1 MYERNAIV
9 FERYFDKL
17 FDYNAESNLKVNYE
31 NYVDLVNSLEKY
43 LESTDAE
50 DKIMVEYE
58 EIVNIIKNLQKEEN
72 VLYNKSIK
80 LQNDRNNLFSEIG
93 ENAEDIS
100 NKLLAL
106 DKEIE
111 ENENLLKNV
120 GKKFIESLREFN
132 EKIEVR
138 TQIEKENRIIDMAY
152 NKSLDRAIDLFGKLN
167 MDKVKF
173 SRSFFEQDTTNIS
186 KEITE
191 KVLKNGAKERV
202 KFDENV
208 INKAIQIDIDIN
220 KREIECYNNAFD
232 KIGKLFAEI
241 KDDNVKISK
250 HKKTIKDMSAKLEFL
265 NAEKDYVI
273 LFLDNE
279 RLNIMS
285 GEKEHHK
292 LMQEACKYLE
302 KDLEQIRNL
311 YELLL
316 KEIAGKATK
325 KLIKELYN
333 TEYLYEL
340 ENEQKEFEL
349 KVSKFNLVGTVINP
363 DYWRMDGIRK
373 IYDVFRNIMKDTF
386 ETDLS
391 QYEYKAPEVIQVLE
405 SEKEEKEIVNEK
417 VNNVKQEEVQENIEV
432 KPIEEIKQDEKENE
446 DEIRKRKLD
455 KILAFINNDVPIED
469 EENEIESDKKDSKKN
484 NEAKVE
490 DKKVAEEKNID
501 KQIIEEDDDVVEDSE
516 DDFDSDFGDD
526 FDEDFEDEIDLDFGD
541 FDLDE
546 MDDEDEKPKA
556 LSKKEDINKEDDIL
570 VGDNELL
577 DYEDDFG
584 DDFDDE
590 MDFDFD
596 DDEDEKIIEE
606 DDSENESLKKKKTE
620 TKSKSKKEKNKKDA
634 KEKSEQKTKTRSKGK
649 QIANK
654 IKQMAQSEK
663 DIKNMWAE

>member
-72 VLYNKSIK
+72 VLYNKNVK
-80 LQNDRNNLFSEIG
+80 LQDDRNNLFSEIG

-111 ENENLLKNV
+111 ENEILLKNV

-138 TQIEKENRIIDMAY
+138 TQIEKENRIIDMTY
-152 NKSLDRAIDLFGKLN
+152 NKSLDKAMDLFGKLN

-173 SRSFFEQDTTNIS
+173 ARSFFEQDTTNIS
-186 KEITE
+186 KEINE

-241 KDDNVKISK
+241 KDDNVKINK
-250 HKKTIKDMSAKLEFL
+250 HKKSIKDMNAKLEFL

-302 KDLEQIRNL
+302 RDLEQIRNL
-311 YELLL
+311 YDLLL

-325 KLIKELYN
+325 KSIKELYN

-391 QYEYKAPEVIQVLE
+391 QYEYKAPEIAEVIEV
-405 SEKEEKEIVNEK
+405 KNEEKENISQ
-417 VNNVKQEEVQENIEV
+417 NVDDIKQEKIQENVEV
-432 KPIEEIKQDEKENE
+432 KPIEEVKQDEKENE

-455 KILAFINNDVPIED
+455 KILAFINNDVPIE
-469 EENEIESDKKDSKKN
+469 EENDEIEYDKKESKKN
-484 NEAKVE
+484 NEEKVE
-490 DKKVAEEKNID
+490 DKEITKEKDNSN
-501 KQIIEEDDDVVEDSE
+501 QIIANDDTAFESEE
-516 DDFDSDFGDD
+516 DFDSDFGDD
-526 FDEDFEDEIDLDFGD
+526 FDEDFEDEVDLDFDD
-541 FDLDE
+541 FDLEE
-546 MDDEDEKPKA
+546 MDELDEKPKA
-556 LSKKEDINKEDDIL
+556 LSKKKEVNKDDDIL
-570 VGDNELL
+570 DIDNELI

-596 DDEDEKIIEE
+596 DDEDEKIIE
-606 DDSENESLKKKKTE
+606 DDSEDESLKKEKKE
-620 TKSKSKKEKNKKDA
+620 TKSKSKKEKTKKDT
-634 KEKSEQKTKTRSKGK
+634 KEKNEAKTKTKSKGK

-654 IKQMAQSEK
+654 IKQMAQSER